1 MLEHMEIILKNQ
13 RNDALHYFSKSLANA
28 TAQAIKGNA
37 IQTNSGREFTRLAA
51 TSQQTDTHTHQNP
64 TVAFGIHS
72 LQHLAEI
79 SQDSQDDNW

>member
-1 MLEHMEIILKNQ
+1 MEIILKNQ

-51 TSQQTDTHTHQNP
+51 TSQQTDTHTHTKTLLLLLEY
-64 TVAFGIHS
+64 TVCNTLQRS
-72 LQHLAEI
+72 LRI
-79 SQDSQDDNW
+79 PKMIIGKM